1 MKEFNIAGHKFKCE
15 KLHEDQ
21 YKKGACAFKIIDDDG
36 KESYWVVIPSSM
48 SGFTDGNGIATPN
61 EGHVVAFCVN
71 EQDALMV
78 ASSINIAANVVS
90 LSTKAESAFVE
101 KAASELGF
109 DIDALRAEVNRLKAE
124 GKSAKEVLEILKPRM
139 DEFKKGGSPNT
150 DKGGEW

>member
-1 MKEFNIAGHKFKCE
+1 MKEFNIAGQQFKCE
-15 KLHEDQ
+15 KLHENKF
-21 YKKGACAFKIIDDDG
+21 KKGACAFKIIDDSGD
-36 KESYWVVIPSSM
+36 ESYWVVAPRSM
-48 SGFTDGNGIATPN
+48 SEFTDGNGIATPN

-90 LSTKAESAFVE
+90 ISAKAESAFVD

-109 DIDALRAEVNRLKAE
+109 DIDALKSEIDRLKAE
-124 GKSAKEVLEILKPRM
+124 GKSAKEVMEILKPRM

>member
-1 MKEFNIAGHKFKCE
+1 MKEFNVAGNQFKCE

-36 KESYWVVIPSSM
+36 NESYWVVAPRSM
-48 SGFTDGNGIATPN
+48 SEFTDGNVISTPN
-61 EGHVVAFCVN
+61 DGRVTAFCTN

-78 ASSINIAANVVS
+78 AASINIAANVVS
-90 LSTKAESAFVE
+90 ISAKAESAFVE

-109 DIDALRAEVNRLKAE
+109 DIDALKAEVDRLKAE

-139 DEFKKGGSPNT
+139 DEFKKGGSPST